1 MAIREVTVRAEGE
14 GMGQTFEPY
23 DPDQGLLLPPSLR
36 DWLPEGHLAH
46 FVSDTVD
53 QLDLRPFL
61 AKFERREDGRG
72 SLAYHPA
79 MMLKVL
85 IYAYSTGVF
94 SSRRIE
100 SALSDSVA
108 LRYLAAD
115 NRPGHRTIARFRA
128 EHIEHFQAV
137 FVQIVRIA
145 QEAGLVKLGT
155 LVIDGSKLK
164 ANASKHKAMSY
175 GRMKEEERKLR
186 DEIRD
191 ITDRARGIDEA
202 EDRQFGPDF
211 RGDELPKELIRRQ
224 DRIAKIREAKR
235 RLEEQQQKDDEES
248 GRGERM
254 AKEGRG
260 NMKRPNGVPPDKA
273 QTNFTD
279 PESRIMKTGSGAF
292 EQCYNAQIAVDAEA
306 RVIVAADVTQCAA
319 DSGELVKMVELA
331 RRNCRAKPGRVLADS
346 GYKSENNFHQL
357 ERRGIDA
364 YVALGRAESSTTSTT
379 EKSLTLRMWRKLR
392 TRRGRTRYKLRKS
405 VVEPVFGWIKQVLG
419 FRGFLVRGVRK
430 VRGEWALVCL
440 ALNVKQMSQ
449 RLGWV

>member
-1 MAIREVTVRAEGE
+1 M
-14 GMGQTFEPY
+14 
-23 DPDQGLLLPPSLR
+23 L
-36 DWLPEGHLAH
+36 
-46 FVSDTVD
+46 
-53 QLDLRPFL
+53 
-61 AKFERREDGRG
+61 
-72 SLAYHPA
+72 
-79 MMLKVL
+79 LKVL

-100 SALSDSVA
+100 AALSDSVA
-108 LRYLAAD
+108 LRYLAAG

-137 FVQIVRIA
+137 FVQVVRIA

-155 LVIDGSKLK
+155 LAIDGSKLK

-186 DEIRD
+186 EEIRR

-202 EDRQFGPDF
+202 EDREFGPDF

-224 DRIAKIREAKR
+224 DRIAKIREAKK
-235 RLEEQQQKDDEES
+235 RLEEQQKQEDEES

-254 AKEGRG
+254 AEEGRG

-273 QTNFTD
+273 QANFTD

-292 EQCYNAQIAVDAEA
+292 EQCYNAQIAVDAEE
-306 RVIVAADVTQCAA
+306 RLIVAADVTACGA
-319 DSGELVKMVELA
+319 DNGALLTMIEAV
-331 RRNCRAKPGRVLADS
+331 RRNCRAKPRRVLADS
-346 GYKSENNFHQL
+346 GYKSENNFQEL
-357 ERRGIDA
+357 ARRGIDG
-364 YVALGRAESSTTSTT
+364 YVALGRGESSANSASA
-379 EKSLTLRMWRKLR
+379 KPLTRRMARKLR
-392 TRRGRTRYKLRKS
+392 TRRGRTRYKQRKTL
-405 VVEPVFGWIKQVLG
+405 VEPVFGWIKQVLG